1 MTVLSLSSSRS
12 VDISLKEYFKSRDI
26 RVTRS
31 TRFDRSTGRMIF
43 STIKQIAFSL
53 FFLSMYIPTPN
64 SFEGIETAITREEEF
79 SRETH
84 FSLQLFSLLPDN
96 RNDPKSLR
104 NEWEKSRGRPIR
116 EGLKLGTKSI
126 PGDGEDVA
134 EEGTRP
140 IACIDQRYTGHRSN
154 PSQHDPRLSR
164 SSQWKPQLTNGRT
177 PTYAGFR
184 TSLQTHRPT
193 TSCQI
198 EPVS

>member
-154 PSQHDPRLSR
+154 PSQHDPR